1 MSSGVNVSN
10 AVASAVQRVGRRSAA
25 LVLVAIVILLAGV
38 VSAAYV
44 LADSPSSS
52 RSGFPHSSALEQQL
66 GVRFSRVAVVGDG
79 GLITLDYVILD
90 VEKAARFQ
98 ADVPHRPVLR
108 SEARPGGTERVAI
121 MKQGHSLRAGQTY
134 YLVYQNTHGALR
146 SGEHATIVEGHLR
159 LEHVPVL

>member
-1 MSSGVNVSN
+1 MSSGVNMSN
-10 AVASAVQRVGRRSAA
+10 VVDSVVRRLGRRTAGV
-25 LVLVAIVILLAGV
+25 VLVGVLVLLAGV

-44 LADSPSSS
+44 LADSSSQ

-90 VEKAARFQ
+90 TEKAARFQ
-98 ADVPHRPVLR
+98 SDVPHRPVLR
-108 SEARPGGTERVAI
+108 SEARNGSTRRVAI

-134 YLVYQNTHGALR
+134 YFVYQNTHGALR
-146 SGEHATIVEGHLR
+146 SGEHVTILDGRLR